1 MRDSLLV
8 NIGYWVMA
16 LIVNIVICAFSM
28 DERSREREREREGVL
43 FAATS
48 LCTFMTQ
55 IPKIT
60 KNIFDCW
67 EIQN

>member
-1 MRDSLLV
+1 MHDSLFV

-28 DERSREREREREGVL
+28 DERESEGERVL

>member
-16 LIVNIVICAFSM
+16 FIVNIVIYAFSM
-28 DERSREREREREGVL
+28 DERERGGGVL
-43 FAATS
+43 FATTS

-55 IPKIT
+55 IPKIK
-60 KNIFDCW
+60 KNIFDGW

>member
-1 MRDSLLV
+1 MHDSLLV

-28 DERSREREREREGVL
+28 DERERGREREGVL

-55 IPKIT
+55 IPKIK

>member
-16 LIVNIVICAFSM
+16 FIVNIVICAFSM
-28 DERSREREREREGVL
+28 DERERERGVL

-55 IPKIT
+55 IPKIK